1 MARTKTFNEE
11 EALTRAME
19 LFWKKGYHGT
29 SMQDLVDAMGISRS
43 SMYDTFGDKHEIF
56 LQAFQHYKQSQQS
69 VLASLSSE
77 GDSISKVL
85 GTFFNHLLRD
95 CVTDEEKRGC
105 LVVNS
110 STELAWEDEAVR
122 LLIEENYE
130 EFERLF
136 LPMFTLAIKKGEV
149 DIQKNPRAMVRFLYV
164 NMVGLRAVSRYNQD
178 PEFLRDSAKMALTTL
193 LK

>member
-1 MARTKTFNEE
+1 M
-11 EALTRAME
+11 
-19 LFWKKGYHGT
+19 
-29 SMQDLVDAMGISRS
+29 
-43 SMYDTFGDKHEIF
+43 
-56 LQAFQHYKQSQQS
+56 
-69 VLASLSSE
+69 
-77 GDSISKVL
+77 L

-110 STELAWEDEAVR
+110 STELAWEDDAVR
-122 LLIEENYE
+122 SLIEENYD

-136 LPMFTLAIKKGEV
+136 LPIFTLSIRKGEL
-149 DIQKNPRAMVRFLYV
+149 DIQPNPQAMVRFLYV

-178 PEFLRDSAKMALTTL
+178 AQFLRDAAKMALTTL